1 MSLKNRRSKK
11 VKKLIASLTLVAAPV
26 AASVAVPATAHAAP
40 AVEINHGWCN
50 QQVDPQLRFYLAPG
64 AYGNGPF
71 VIVDGRFVSTNGNGY
86 EGYMGCYK

>member
-1 MSLKNRRSKK
+1 MSLKKRSKK
-11 VKKLIASLTLVAAPV
+11 VKKLLAALLITAAPV
-26 AASVAVPATAHAAP
+26 AASVAVPTAAHAAP

-64 AYGNGPF
+64 AFGNGPF
-71 VIVDGRFVSTNGNGY
+71 VIVNGDFKSTQGNGF

>member
-1 MSLKNRRSKK
+1 MERNLRK
-11 VKKLIASLTLVAAPV
+11 ALVGLLL
-26 AASVAVPATAHAAP
+26 AASPMVAVVAGATTAHAVP

-50 QQVDPQLRFYLAPG
+50 QEVDPHLRYYLAPG

-71 VIVDGRFVSTNGNGY
+71 VIVNGDFKSTQGNGF